1 MDGGD
6 GASLEA
12 GEYMPGQL
20 QTRPLG
26 HLIDWV
32 THTKDDFHQSSRVQ
46 AQLQRKIEMGS
57 DHSIPRKT
65 CRVRCGTRV
74 GTKAGQA

>member
-1 MDGGD
+1 MEEMGP
-6 GASLEA
+6 AWSLESICQA
-12 GEYMPGQL
+12 SSRPGL
-20 QTRPLG
+20 WVTS
-26 HLIDWV
+26 IDWV

-46 AQLQRKIEMGS
+46 AQLQRKIETGS
-57 DHSIPRKT
+57 GHSIPRKT